1 VIRFDDPD
9 DERGVEIDKKKTTVG
24 HVMLQRTMSI
34 IRILDDSWEASTV
47 SSSRT
52 PEVKIRNAAFLC
64 HHARHASEEC
74 ERKSEKRTRLRSRMY
89 SVARIRGVYEERGF
103 ARPASRFVADIEH
116 SIEFAIFRRVSQQ
129 AQLGTGILVRQ
140 GAAPKRFSR
149 QPGLQGDV
157 TALALKGWLRQG
169 VIFTA
174 VGLTRRR
181 VSSLTIWL

>member
-1 VIRFDDPD
+1 MIRFDDPD

-140 GAAPKRFSR
+140 GASPETIFSATG
-149 QPGLQGDV
+149 P
-157 TALALKGWLRQG
+157 
-169 VIFTA
+169 
-174 VGLTRRR
+174 
-181 VSSLTIWL
+181 